1 MSKKAIDIVLL
12 PSEDMMDTAIA
23 INQELLQRGE
33 PKKIV
38 LNKSDCLPHISI
50 LMGCVTETELLVIS
64 RLLNDIAAK
73 YTTFHL
79 QITEIQ
85 QEGGSTVMNL
95 QREPRLQQLHET
107 IAEQLQP
114 FLSYD
119 ATADM
124 LYKPAE
130 VGQNSVDYINHFLTN
145 ASYNK
150 YSPHITVGSGEYH
163 SNSLPIPFG
172 ATTLAICHLGN
183 YCTCQEVL
191 YQVEL
196 AGR

>member
-12 PSEDMMDTAIA
+12 PSEEMMDTAIA

-33 PKKIV
+33 PKKMV

-50 LMGCVTETELLVIS
+50 LMGCVAETELPVIS

-95 QREPRLQQLHET
+95 QKEPRLQQLHET
-107 IAEQLQP
+107 I
-114 FLSYD
+114 D
-119 ATADM
+119 
-124 LYKPAE
+124 
-130 VGQNSVDYINHFLTN
+130 
-145 ASYNK
+145 
-150 YSPHITVGSGEYH
+150 
-163 SNSLPIPFG
+163 
-172 ATTLAICHLGN
+172 
-183 YCTCQEVL
+183 
-191 YQVEL
+191 
-196 AGR
+196 